1 MAAGNFEQVTVS
13 IWLLFTWVLY
23 ICIILDKGWHIL
35 YVSGLNTTIW
45 PNDWVFVYKLSG
57 SGFKSSCSH
66 LNFRFCACFE
76 QGVPCHSGN
85 YRVWIHS
92 ETHMWHDKNIQLTS
106 IVCSL
111 VVGIH
116 LSSGLVT
123 FDLRVDADL
132 YS

>member
-35 YVSGLNTTIW
+35 YVSGLNTIIW

-123 FDLRVDADL
+123 FDLRMDADL